1 MYMSMG
7 LRDILVVE
15 TLRRVDPG
23 QQVQID
29 KRSDIERY
37 D

>member
-1 MYMSMG
+1 MYMSVG

-15 TLRRVDPG
+15 TLRGVDQG

-29 KRSDIERY
+29 KAQS
-37 D
+37 